1 MKTKEFL
8 VIAVLAL
15 GIIGIFALFA
25 SSGGKSPQQREV
37 QEVSSDASNHHK
49 PPPPPDDSKFEA
61 LLDTPAPEF
70 SLKSYDGQDVSLSS
84 FKGKNVVLFFS
95 EGAMCYPSCWDQIV
109 SFEKNAKEFAQEQ
122 AVVLTVVVDSK
133 QEWQKAVL
141 QMPALAKATVL
152 LDIGG
157 RVSTEYGMLTLAS
170 SMHRGQFPGHT
181 YVVVDK
187 DGIIRA
193 LLDDEQMGI
202 NDDKLLAELAKI

>member
-1 MKTKEFL
+1 M
-8 VIAVLAL
+8 
-15 GIIGIFALFA
+15 
-25 SSGGKSPQQREV
+25 
-37 QEVSSDASNHHK
+37 
-49 PPPPPDDSKFEA
+49 
-61 LLDTPAPEF
+61 
-70 SLKSYDGQDVSLSS
+70 
-84 FKGKNVVLFFS
+84 
-95 EGAMCYPSCWDQIV
+95 
-109 SFEKNAKEFAQEQ
+109 
-122 AVVLTVVVDSK
+122 TVVVDSK

-202 NDDKLLAELAKI
+202 NDDKLLAELAKL